1 MAGDAFFEALLKEL
15 KGADKKD
22 YQSVCDN
29 FLDSQVDSVMQ
40 NRISA
45 IDDVEKNFRDGLQK
59 FLAHQDSIWY
69 DVFSL
74 SQSMYQIAV
83 DSSKEFSDYYRT
95 SLDSSKREPLKNTFI
110 ALEQIHGRACQEFL
124 EILYLMRLGFADGAF
139 ARWRSL
145 FELQCTALFISQQ
158 GETIAKQFI
167 DASFG
172 DGQHYEWANGAVSKD
187 GSTIKSGSFKKLFDG
202 CNFSDESKSIWY
214 KQYQYACLTTHA
226 SPQGTMGRIAL
237 RQGVPCVP
245 VGQTDYGID
254 TPAKHAARS
263 LALES
268 CAFFS
273 IYPYGNNTT
282 HSIVLNN
289 WADLID
295 EAADFAVKE
304 AFKNPNKAD
313 LFDSSHN
320 KIHKKV

>member
-1 MAGDAFFEALLKEL
+1 MSGRVLGSATLK
-15 KGADKKD
+15 
-22 YQSVCDN
+22 
-29 FLDSQVDSVMQ
+29 SQTATLNHLRKSPG
-40 NRISA
+40 N
-45 IDDVEKNFRDGLQK
+45 GLQK

-74 SQSMYQIAV
+74 SQSMFQIAV
-83 DSSKEFSDYYRT
+83 DSSQEFSNYYRT
-95 SLDSSKREPLKNTFI
+95 FLEPSKREPLKNTFI

-145 FELQCTALFISQQ
+145 FELQCTALFVSQQ
-158 GETIAKQFI
+158 GENIAKQFI
-167 DASFG
+167 DASLG
-172 DGQHYEWANGAVSKD
+172 DGQHYEWANGAVNKD
-187 GSTIKSGSFKKLFDG
+187 GSIIKSGSFKKLFNG
-202 CNFSDESKSIWY
+202 CNFPDKSRDIWY
-214 KQYQYACLTTHA
+214 RQYQYACLTTHA

-254 TPAKHAARS
+254 IPAKHAARS

-273 IYPYGNNTT
+273 IYPYGNNATY
-282 HSIVLNN
+282 SVVLDN

-304 AFKNPNKAD
+304 AFKDHNKAD

-320 KIHKKV
+320 KIYKEV

>member
-1 MAGDAFFEALLKEL
+1 MIGDVFFESLLKKL
-15 KGADKKD
+15 KVADKSD
-22 YQSVCDN
+22 YQSICDS
-29 FLDSQVDSVMQ
+29 FLDDQVDSVMQ
-40 NRISA
+40 TRISC
-45 IDDVEKNFRDGLQK
+45 IDTVEKDFRDGLQK

-95 SLDSSKREPLKNTFI
+95 ALEPSKRASLQYTFI
-110 ALEQIHGRACQEFL
+110 ALEQIHGRSCQEFL

-172 DGQHYEWANGAVSKD
+172 DGQHYEWANGAVNKD
-187 GSTIKSGSFKKLFDG
+187 GSIIKSGSFKKLFNG
-202 CNFSDESKSIWY
+202 CNFPDESRNTWY
-214 KQYQYACLTTHA
+214 RQYQYACLTTHA

-237 RQGVPCVP
+237 RQSVPCVP
-245 VGQTDYGID
+245 IGQTDYGID
-254 TPAKHAARS
+254 IPAKHAARS

-273 IYPYGNNTT
+273 VCPYGNNVI

-295 EAADFAVKE
+295 EATDFAVKE
-304 AFKNPNKAD
+304 GFKDPNKTD

-320 KIHKKV
+320 KMN

>member
-1 MAGDAFFEALLKEL
+1 MAGDAFFESLLKKL
-15 KGADKKD
+15 KEADKND
-22 YQSVCDN
+22 YQSICDS
-29 FLDSQVDSVMQ
+29 FLDGQIDSVMQ
-40 NRISA
+40 NRVST

-74 SQSMYQIAV
+74 SQSMFQIAV
-83 DSSKEFSDYYRT
+83 DSSQEFSNYYRT
-95 SLDSSKREPLKNTFI
+95 FLEPSKREPLKNTFI

-145 FELQCTALFISQQ
+145 FELQCTALFVSQQ
-158 GETIAKQFI
+158 GENIAKQFI

-172 DGQHYEWANGAVSKD
+172 DGQHYEWANGAVNKD
-187 GSTIKSGSFKKLFDG
+187 GSIIKSGSFKKLFNG
-202 CNFSDESKSIWY
+202 CNFPDKSRDIWY
-214 KQYQYACLTTHA
+214 RQYQYACLTTHA

-254 TPAKHAARS
+254 IPAKHAARS

-273 IYPYGNNTT
+273 IYPYGNNATY
-282 HSIVLNN
+282 SVVLDN

-304 AFKNPNKAD
+304 AFKDHNKAD

-320 KIHKKV
+320 KIYKEV